1 MANGYINNDYISSLS
16 LPQQR
21 LLLSDL
27 SNRLIDK
34 GANNVQPYNPY
45 QVNGFQFGRYGQDI
59 QPLLIDYANRLIN
72 KEY

>member
-1 MANGYINNDYISSLS
+1 MANNYITSDYISSLS

-27 SNRLIDK
+27 SNRLIKD
-34 GANNVQPYNPY
+34 GANDIQQFNPY
-45 QVNGFQFGRYGQDI
+45 QVNGFQFGRYGQNI

-72 KEY
+72 RG

>member
-1 MANGYINNDYISSLS
+1 MTNRYINNNYINSLS

-21 LLLSDL
+21 LLLADL
-27 SNRLIDK
+27 SNRLIKNGVNDI
-34 GANNVQPYNPY
+34 QQFNPY

-72 KEY
+72 GG